1 MDRQKVAPYY
11 GSTVPYEPSS
21 HKNLQVSTSTLSGV
35 PGIEPEE
42 TLELRTMSEANGC
55 LPLASSKEVQTSLL
69 NISLNN
75 TSSSVTTSN
84 KSELVSSKNG
94 RGKYERGHQL
104 SKVSASKEADLE
116 TRKEVGKLIFKM
128 GEELRDLSKKAIVAP
143 KLEHSSKDLEL
154 DLLQP
159 HCSNPL
165 CRHNCPSTTVVSLK
179 STPQQSAICMCGR
192 TMTMISRAPQE
203 ANPEPKDSII
213 SDVS

>member
-1 MDRQKVAPYY
+1 M
-11 GSTVPYEPSS
+11 
-21 HKNLQVSTSTLSGV
+21 QVSTGTLSV
-35 PGIEPEE
+35 IPGIESEE
-42 TLELRTMSEANGC
+42 TVDLKTLTEANGC
-55 LPLASSKEVQTSLL
+55 LPLASSKQVQTSLL

-75 TSSSVTTSN
+75 TAAALTDSN
-84 KSELVSSKNG
+84 KSEIPSSKNG

-128 GEELRDLSKKAIVAP
+128 GEDLRDLSKKAIVAP
-143 KLEHSSKDLEL
+143 KQEHSSKDLEL

-179 STPQQSAICMCGR
+179 SIPQQSAICMCGR
-192 TMTMISRAPQE
+192 TMTMISRVSQE
-203 ANPEPKDSII
+203 AKLKPDDSIVG
-213 SDVS
+213 DVS